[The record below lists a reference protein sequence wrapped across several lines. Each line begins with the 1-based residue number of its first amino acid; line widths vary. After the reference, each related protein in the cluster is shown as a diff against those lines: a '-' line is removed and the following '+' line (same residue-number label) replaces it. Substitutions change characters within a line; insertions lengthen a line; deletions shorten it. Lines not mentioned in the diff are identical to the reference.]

1 MRTQLVAATA
11 LVVGAST
18 WAQAYDRDFEQK
30 VAADASGVVEISN
43 VAGSLDI
50 TGWDRAEVEVR
61 GTVGDGVDKVEVSGG
76 GSRTYVKVITRR
88 NTNDGEAH
96 LQINVP
102 KGSEVTATAVSADIA
117 SKRVT
122 GRQRL
127 TTVSGGIQA
136 EIAGADSQVKSVS
149 GDIHLQGSRQP
160 ADVRLSTVSGDLRLE
175 RAAGDV
181 DATSVSGNV
190 NVEVNPAKSVR
201 LHSTAGDLTFTGQ
214 LAQNGSLDAETVS
227 GEVKLAAEGGYEYE
241 ALTFS
246 GEIESCFG
254 KQPERTSPHGPGSR
268 LNGRLGEGGG
278 RVRVKAMS
286 GDINLCNK

>member
-1 MRTQLVAATA
+1 MRTQLVAVATLMA
-11 LVVGAST
+11 GAST
-18 WAQAYDRDFEQK
+18 WAQAYDRDLEQK
-30 VAADASGVVEISN
+30 VAADASGAVEISN

-88 NTNDGEAH
+88 NTSDGEAH

-181 DATSVSGNV
+181 DATSVSGTV
-190 NVEVNPAKSVR
+190 SVEVNPAKSVR

-227 GEVKLAAEGGYEYE
+227 GEVKLAAGGGYEYE

-246 GEIESCFG
+246 GEIENCFG
-254 KQPERTSPHGPGSR
+254 RQAERTSPYGPGSR
-268 LNGRLGEGGG
+268 LNGKLGEGGG

-286 GDINLCNK
+286 GDINLCDK